1 MGAEKQEMRSKKNEG
16 QRVCRTG
23 PRGFCPPRGAAW
35 AQSTRQ
41 NATALVVL
49 LWPAPAA
56 GSRNQA

>member
-1 MGAEKQEMRSKKNEG
+1 MGAKKQEMRSKKKEG
-16 QRVCRTG
+16 RRVCRTG
-23 PRGFCPPRGAAW
+23 PPGFWPPRGAVL